1 MPGTLIQDE
10 PQRTTQPDLPGAE
23 EAPRTTLTDIDD
35 TGTPPPEAGAEPP
48 PDKPKRAWVY
58 FLIGGLLFM
67 SAAGPLI
74 FYFAVWRYRPTASQ
88 HIPPGTIAAV
98 RFDGREL
105 YLYEPFRKHVLGKLQ
120 GAAAGGRAQRFKKNT
135 NIDITSDIREVVVA
149 TATGETW
156 VVLVGGDFGAARGGN
171 KFEKGLFEFIKG
183 EEITGFELNDGAVQG
198 RGLFIGQAEDTTV
211 VIASSRETLEKAL
224 EPSDTNTRLGLA
236 SSGAM
241 SFVIDRPAFE
251 AAVKMKPTGVAA
263 FFLPTDMASHMADAF
278 GHTEKMTGYV
288 RFKREIDVIG
298 DITPTQHIETMALTT
313 EYELLQKDAV
323 AISDVLPE
331 ALGLKTM
338 VLNAK
343 LKPRA
348 KTVMIDGSWP
358 KDELDAGL
366 EAIGNNIAAIFPKE

>member
-1 MPGTLIQDE
+1 
-10 PQRTTQPDLPGAE
+10 
-23 EAPRTTLTDIDD
+23 
-35 TGTPPPEAGAEPP
+35 
-48 PDKPKRAWVY
+48 
-58 FLIGGLLFM
+58 
-67 SAAGPLI
+67 
-74 FYFAVWRYRPTASQ
+74 
-88 HIPPGTIAAV
+88 
-98 RFDGREL
+98 
-105 YLYEPFRKHVLGKLQ
+105 
-120 GAAAGGRAQRFKKNT
+120 
-135 NIDITSDIREVVVA
+135 
-149 TATGETW
+149 
-156 VVLVGGDFGAARGGN
+156 
-171 KFEKGLFEFIKG
+171 
-183 EEITGFELNDGAVQG
+183 
-198 RGLFIGQAEDTTV
+198 
-211 VIASSRETLEKAL
+211 
-224 EPSDTNTRLGLA
+224 
-236 SSGAM
+236 M
-241 SFVIDRPAFE
+241 SFVLDRPAFE

-263 FFLPTDMASHMADAF
+263 FFLPADMASHMADAF

-288 RFKREIDVIG
+288 RFKREIEVMG